1 MRKEWLDVI
10 QKIYEINMYDIMD
23 AIQLEEENNVVIEID
38 IDEMVKVYDNIILRI
53 TCQDEILKELKL
65 EELMSYE
72 EDRW

>member
-1 MRKEWLDVI
+1 
-10 QKIYEINMYDIMD
+10 MYDIMD

-38 IDEMVKVYDNIILRI
+38 IDEMVKVYNNIILRI

-72 EDRW
+72 EDR